1 MFILPK
7 VNFRRFFIVCLVSAV
22 LFIGSTSAIGH
33 QDIAFAEVIEA
44 ERDAVVISPRK
55 PLSDTEYES
64 AKASRNQVQAEL
76 SKKAEDEAKAKAESE
91 SVAEKLN
98 LNEIVSPTDK

>member
-1 MFILPK
+1 M
-7 VNFRRFFIVCLVSAV
+7 CLVSVV
-22 LFIGSTSAIGH
+22 LFIGSAIAIGH

-44 ERDAVVISPRK
+44 ESDAVVVSPRK

-64 AKASRNQVQAEL
+64 AKANRNQVQAEL
-76 SKKAEDEAKAKAESE
+76 LKRAEDKAEAKAESE